1 MNIKAISR
9 NVGVALLV
17 SALFM
22 FLSVLVSIANGN
34 DSALTA
40 LLISFTITFIVGIF
54 PFIFVRKSPA
64 ITLRDGYMII
74 VLSWLLS
81 FIFGMLPYVLWGG
94 PFTVANAWFESVSG
108 YTTTGATILDNV
120 ELLPDSLL
128 FWRSSTHFIGG
139 LGVVVFL
146 LLIIP
151 NSSPVRLRLTNMELS
166 SLSREGYSTHANKIV
181 KMFAMV
187 YLLMNAA
194 AFLAYWAA
202 GMTPF
207 EAVNHAFSVCASGGF
222 STRATS
228 IASFDSRWIEGISM
242 FFMLLT
248 SLHFGMIYLAFA
260 TRSLKP
266 LKSPVLKF
274 YLLSLLIFTLVLTCL
289 LRLDGCAE
297 SWGKSLW
304 TSAFQVISTAS
315 TTGFSLTDNAHW
327 PVTAGIVLLF
337 AGLMCGC
344 AGSTSGGVKADR
356 VLVFFKAVQHRVLQ
370 VIHPSSVTD
379 VKLGEHVIK
388 QEELL
393 TQMLYLT
400 LYCLL
405 VTLSV
410 FISLLLG
417 VDSLNSF
424 AASVMSMGNV
434 GPALGDLGNMGSF
447 NSISAGAKFLYS
459 MDMFFGRIEIY
470 PALAV
475 LAMIFSRK
483 AK

>member
-1 MNIKAISR
+1 
-9 NVGVALLV
+9 
-17 SALFM
+17 
-22 FLSVLVSIANGN
+22 
-34 DSALTA
+34 
-40 LLISFTITFIVGIF
+40 
-54 PFIFVRKSPA
+54 
-64 ITLRDGYMII
+64 
-74 VLSWLLS
+74 
-81 FIFGMLPYVLWGG
+81 
-94 PFTVANAWFESVSG
+94 
-108 YTTTGATILDNV
+108 
-120 ELLPDSLL
+120 
-128 FWRSSTHFIGG
+128 
-139 LGVVVFL
+139 
-146 LLIIP
+146 
-151 NSSPVRLRLTNMELS
+151 
-166 SLSREGYSTHANKIV
+166 
-181 KMFAMV
+181 
-187 YLLMNAA
+187 
-194 AFLAYWAA
+194 
-202 GMTPF
+202 MTPF

-228 IASFDSRWIEGISM
+228 IAAFDSRWIEAVSM

-248 SLHFGMIYLAFA
+248 SLHFGMIYLVFA

-274 YLLSLLIFTLVLTCL
+274 YLLSLLVFILVMTCL
-289 LRLDGCAE
+289 LRVDGCAE

-304 TSAFQVISTAS
+304 ISTFQIISTAS

-327 PVTAGIVLLF
+327 PVTAGIVMLF

-356 VLVFFKAVQHRVLQ
+356 VLVFFKSVQHRVLQ
-370 VIHPSSVTD
+370 VVHPSSVTD
-379 VKLGEHVIK
+379 VKLGEHVVK
-388 QEELL
+388 QEELSA
-393 TQMLYLT
+393 QMLYLT
-400 LYCLL
+400 LYCLM
-405 VTLSV
+405 VALSV

-470 PALAV
+470 PVLAV

>member
-1 MNIKAISR
+1 MNIKVISR
-9 NVGVALLV
+9 NVGFALLV

-22 FLSVLVSIANGN
+22 FISVLVSMANGN

-40 LLISFTITFIVGIF
+40 LLISFIITFIVGIF
-54 PFIFVRKSPA
+54 PFIFVRRSSA
-64 ITLRDGYMII
+64 ITLRDGFMII

-81 FIFGMLPYVLWGG
+81 FIFGMLPYILWGG

-108 YTTTGATILDNV
+108 YTTTGATILENV
-120 ELLPDSLL
+120 EALPDSLL

-151 NSSPVRLRLTNMELS
+151 YSSPVRLRLTNMELS
-166 SLSREGYSTHANKIV
+166 SLSREGYSTRTNKIV
-181 KMFAMV
+181 RMFAAV
-187 YLLMNAA
+187 YLTMNAA
-194 AFLAYWAA
+194 AFFAYWAA

-222 STRATS
+222 STRTAS
-228 IASFDSRWIEGISM
+228 IASFGSRPIEAVSM

-248 SLHFGMIYLAFA
+248 SLHFGMLYLVFA

-266 LKSPVLKF
+266 LRNPVLKF
-274 YLLSLLIFTLVLTCL
+274 YLLSLLVFTLVLTAL
-289 LRLDGCAE
+289 LRTDGCTQ
-297 SWGKSLW
+297 SWGESLW
-304 TSAFQVISTAS
+304 TGAFQVISTAS
-315 TTGFSLTDNAHW
+315 TTGFSLSDNADW
-327 PVTAGIVLLF
+327 PVTAGIVMMF

-356 VLVFFKAVQHRVLQ
+356 VLTFLKSVRHRVLRT
-370 VIHPSSVTD
+370 VHPSSVTEVRFGD
-379 VKLGEHVIK
+379 HIVRG
-388 QEELL
+388 EELSA
-393 TQMLYLT
+393 QMLYMT

-405 VTLSV
+405 VALSV
-410 FISLLLG
+410 FVSLLLG

-424 AASVMSMGNV
+424 AASVMSLGNV
-434 GPALGDLGNMGSF
+434 GPALGSLGNMGSF
-447 NSISAGAKFLYS
+447 NAISDGAKFLYT

-470 PALAV
+470 PLLAV
-475 LAMIFSRK
+475 LTMLFSRK
-483 AK
+483 VN